1 MEQVDKKK
9 ELIRKILFDYI
20 PMAVTGICLI
30 VSAIIV
36 KQMPIKVLPT
46 LITLLVLLLSAKAN
60 RVTFLLGA
68 ANSVLYTIGYVM
80 EGLYGQVA
88 LAVFGIVT
96 MLIAYFSWKKD
107 SYGKSTVFR
116 AFNLK
121 GKLVLTFVMLVGWAI
136 TSFVLWKLNGS
147 AVVLDGL
154 SMVIAFAVNILNIWG
169 YIESPILN
177 VVSTLIQ
184 MAMWVQIIFTAGNAT
199 AVTYFVSSLYN
210 MYMVSRTAIKW
221 YKLYK
226 EQQAKK
232 GEVKEEK

>member
-1 MEQVDKKK
+1 
-9 ELIRKILFDYI
+9 
-20 PMAVTGICLI
+20 MAVTGICLI

-88 LAVFGIVT
+88 LALFGIVT

-121 GKLVLTFVMLVGWAI
+121 GKLVLTFVMLVSWAI
-136 TSFVLWKLNGS
+136 TSFVLWKLNGT
-147 AVVLDGL
+147 AVVFDGL

-177 VVSTLIQ
+177 VGSTLIQ
-184 MAMWVQIIFTAGNAT
+184 MAMWVEVIFSDGNVT
-199 AVTYFVSSLYN
+199 AVTYFVSNLYN
-210 MYMVSRTAIKW
+210 LYMVSRTAIKW

-232 GEVKEEK
+232 GEVKEEKQDETQSA